1 MKKKMLRRLI
11 ELLCQ
16 CRCKKHCCKCCC
28 NDDDG
33 KVRVKI
39 KFGPVQLKGFPI
51 MAGLFTL
58 TDEQKVSATV
68 EFTTQAGNPA
78 PVESMAW
85 SVTNPDV
92 LDLVVSDDG
101 KTATVSS
108 KGLGTSQLVL
118 KADPNLDPAVTEE
131 ILGVQDFEVVAA
143 KAVNAV
149 IKVGTPELKTPPAP
163 VPVTP

>member
-11 ELLCQ
+11 DLLCQ
-16 CRCKKHCCKCCC
+16 CRCKRYCHCCC
-28 NDDDG
+28 DDKE
-33 KVRVKI
+33 KVRVKF

-51 MAGLFTL
+51 MAGVFTL

-85 SVTNPDV
+85 SVTNTDV

-149 IKVGTPELKTPPAP
+149 IKVGTPELKTPPVP
-163 VPVTP
+163 TPVTP